1 MIELSADEIIQ
12 IHDKVVTR
20 FKITPGVINKSNLA
34 SIVERPN
41 IIIDNKEMYPDVYS
55 KAASLL
61 EGIIRWHP
69 FADGN
74 KRTALLVMI
83 YFLKLE
89 GYGMAL
95 PLSAIR
101 YSVKIAKERQID
113 ESNTKKLIKDISIW
127 IEQHS
132 GKTTD
137 ELNRKMF
144 VYLEIP
150 YRFLAF
156 LARIKLERVVK
167 RVVGKWMAF
176 DLYPEY
182 EQDAGDIVDFIQETL
197 AASMRVFDDGN
208 NDNLK

>member
-1 MIELSADEIIQ
+1 MTELSAEEIIK
-12 IHDKVVTR
+12 IHEKIVKR
-20 FKITPGVINKSNLA
+20 FNITDGVINRSNLE
-34 SIVERPN
+34 SVVERPN
-41 IIIDNKEMYPDVYS
+41 TVINNKEMYPDVYS

-74 KRTALLVMI
+74 KRTALLTMI

-101 YSVKIAKERQID
+101 YSVKIAKNRQID
-113 ESNTKKLIKDISIW
+113 EGNTKKLIRDISIW
-127 IEQHS
+127 IDRHS
-132 GKTTD
+132 GKTQK
-137 ELNRKMF
+137 ELTGK
-144 VYLEIP
+144 VIIYLVIP
-150 YRFLAF
+150 YKFLMF
-156 LARIKLERVVK
+156 LSKIKLEHFSR

-182 EQDAGDIVDFIQETL
+182 EKQAGDIVKFIQETL
-197 AASMRVFDDGN
+197 EASLKVFDHEEA
-208 NDNLK
+208 K